1 VPFFNRNS
9 SGIPKRKSFQDM
21 ISARLFRPVKDT
33 PPFAM
38 LASLLQPL
46 QAYAVAH
53 FASHPE
59 DVPVMSRILSLSG
72 ILDRAEE
79 WPSG

>member
-1 VPFFNRNS
+1 M
-9 SGIPKRKSFQDM
+9 PKRKSFQAM

-33 PPFAM
+33 PPFAIP
-38 LASLLQPL
+38 ASLLQPL
-46 QAYAVAH
+46 QARAVAH

-59 DVPVMSRILSLSG
+59 DVTVMSRSFSLSG